1 MYRIVKETN
10 KLSGKIVYIIEKRKK
25 WLWME
30 SWTREL
36 NLDIHQVGPIGA
48 HTLDGAKYKLEI
60 LKNLREDKVI
70 ETEVV
75 L

>member
-10 KLSGKIVYIIEKRKK
+10 KLSGKTVYIIEKRKK

-36 NLDIHQVGPIGA
+36 NLDISQPGPIGA
-48 HTLDGAKYKLEI
+48 PTLDGAKHKLEI
-60 LKNLREDKVI
+60 IKNLWNNKVI

>member
-10 KLSGKIVYIIEKRKK
+10 KLSGKTVYIIEKRKK

-36 NLDIHQVGPIGA
+36 NLDISQPGPIGA
-48 HTLDGAKYKLEI
+48 PTLDGAKYKLEI
-60 LKNLREDKVI
+60 LKNLWDNKVI

>member
-36 NLDIHQVGPIGA
+36 GLDIHQIGPVGA
-48 HTLDGAKYKLEI
+48 STLDGAKYKLEI
-60 LKNLREDKVI
+60 LKNLWNNKVI

>member
-1 MYRIVKETN
+1 
-10 KLSGKIVYIIEKRKK
+10 
-25 WLWME
+25 ME

-36 NLDIHQVGPIGA
+36 NLDISQPGPIGA
-48 HTLDGAKYKLEI
+48 PTLDGAKYKLEI
-60 LKNLREDKVI
+60 LKNLWDNKVI

>member
-36 NLDIHQVGPIGA
+36 NLDITQPGPIGA
-48 HTLDGAKYKLEI
+48 PTLDGAKHKLKI
-60 LKNLREDKVI
+60 LKNIWDGKVI